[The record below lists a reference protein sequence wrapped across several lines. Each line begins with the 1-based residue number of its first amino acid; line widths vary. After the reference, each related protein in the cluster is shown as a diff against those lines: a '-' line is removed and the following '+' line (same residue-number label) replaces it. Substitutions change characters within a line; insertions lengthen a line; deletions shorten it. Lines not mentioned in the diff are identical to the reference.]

1 LIDGLLN
8 HFTELEKL
16 VMKRAYLTQTIVL
29 SLMLLFFSQVRA
41 EEFYAD
47 LAVVSA
53 NVITVDDGNR
63 QAEAFA
69 VTNDKFI
76 AVGTDSQ
83 IKKLIG
89 KDTTVIDAQGKTI
102 TPGFID
108 AHLHP
113 GPVYPANSRLGKVD
127 LRPDSVK
134 SMDELINALREKAK
148 TTPQGQW
155 VFGSRY
161 QDTKLGRHPTRR
173 DLDKASTKHPI
184 SISHSSGH
192 VRVVN
197 SLALNN
203 AKINKYT
210 PDPPGGG
217 FDRDENGTPNG
228 ICREGAGG
236 LTRRGNP
243 SPPSATRE
251 EKLKGYELCFRNY
264 LSKGITSVGD
274 AGTSGADMSFYQELN
289 KRGTP
294 VVRIYNMLGSRYL
307 SRMNDIHLDRGFG
320 NEWLKLGAIKFFHG
334 NSLSGRTCWLYEPY
348 DMINPKTG
356 KKDYYGIRPG
366 RSQEELDKL
375 VRDIHKAGF
384 QVACHANGDRE
395 IDMVLDAIEKALR
408 EFPRDD
414 HRHRIEH
421 CSVVNHKI
429 LERIRK
435 LGVVLALHSY
445 VYEHGDK
452 MEDYG
457 SRRWPMMHAN
467 RSALEMGIVVA
478 GNSDS
483 PVSAAE
489 PLLRIQSMV
498 TRKTA
503 EGKVYGPEQKVSAE
517 DAIRIW
523 TMGSAY
529 ASFEE
534 DIKGSIETGK
544 LADFVI
550 LSRNPMQVAPDSIK
564 DIKVERT
571 FIGGK
576 LVYVR

>member
-1 LIDGLLN
+1 
-8 HFTELEKL
+8 
-16 VMKRAYLTQTIVL
+16 MKKAYLPQAVVY
-29 SLMLLFFSQVRA
+29 SLMFAFFSQAMA
-41 EEFYAD
+41 EEFNAD
-47 LAVVSA
+47 LVVVSA
-53 NVITVDDGNR
+53 NIITVDDRNPR
-63 QAEAFA
+63 AEAFA
-69 VTNDKFI
+69 VKNGKFI
-76 AVGTDSQ
+76 VVGTKSQ

-89 KDTTVIDAQGKTI
+89 GETAVIDAKGKTI

-113 GPVYPANSRLGKVD
+113 SPVYPVNSRLGKVD
-127 LRPDSVK
+127 LRPTSVK
-134 SMDELINALREKAK
+134 TMDELINALREKAK
-148 TTPQGQW
+148 KTPQGQW

-161 QDTKLGRHPTRR
+161 QDTKLGRHPTRW
-173 DLDKASTKHPI
+173 DLDKASPKHPI

-203 AKINKYT
+203 AKINKNT

-217 FDRDENGTPNG
+217 FDRDEHGTPNG

-243 SPPSATRE
+243 APPSATKE
-251 EKLKGYELCFRNY
+251 EKLEGYQLCFQNY
-264 LSKGITSVGD
+264 LSKGITSIGD
-274 AGTSGADMSFYQELN
+274 AGTNGSDMSFYQELN
-289 KRGTP
+289 KRGIP
-294 VVRIYNMLGSRYL
+294 VVRIYNMLGIRYL
-307 SRMNDIHLDRGFG
+307 LRLKDLHLDRGFG
-320 NEWLKLGAIKFFHG
+320 NDWLRLGAIKFFHG

-348 DMINPKTG
+348 DKINPKTG
-356 KKDYYGIRPG
+356 KKDYYGIQPG
-366 RSQEELDKL
+366 RSQEELDQIIY
-375 VRDIHKAGF
+375 DIHRAGF
-384 QVACHANGDRE
+384 QVACHSNGDRE

-408 EFPRDD
+408 KLPRSN

-421 CSVVNHKI
+421 CSVVNPQI
-429 LERIRK
+429 LNRVKK

-457 SRRWPMMHAN
+457 PKRWPMMHPN

-483 PVSAAE
+483 PVSAAD

-503 EGKVYGPEQKVSAE
+503 EGKVYGPEQKVSVE

-534 DIKGSIETGK
+534 NIKGSIETGK

-550 LSRNPMQVAPDSIK
+550 LSRNPMQVAPDSIM
-564 DIKVERT
+564 DIEVEKT
-571 FIGGK
+571 FVGGK
-576 LVYVR
+576 LVFVR